1 MADASYLQTNFL
13 GGEWSPRMQGR
24 LDLPKYR
31 FAMTLCLNGI
41 PVEEGAWIRR
51 SGTAWL
57 GTTRS
62 GNAGRVIGWE
72 FQEGLPM
79 FLEFTDGH
87 MRAFQSYQF
96 GSLLPTLALLQT
108 DAQTV
113 TNIST
118 DTPAVVTV
126 AGAIAW
132 ATGDQIMF
140 GPASPAGSLTQLQ
153 NWCFTT
159 TVLSNTGPSTFSL
172 ADAST
177 GNPIIGSALG

>member
-1 MADASYLQTNFL
+1 MADASYLQTSFL

-41 PVEEGAWIRR
+41 PVEEGAWVRR

-96 GSLLPTLALLQT
+96 GNQTPVLSLLQT
-108 DAQTV
+108 DARLLAS
-113 TNIST
+113 IST
-118 DTPAVVTV
+118 ATPAWSPSRGTFPGRLVTKSCS
-126 AGAIAW
+126 ATSHRLGASRPCR
-132 ATGDQIMF
+132 TG
-140 GPASPAGSLTQLQ
+140 
-153 NWCFTT
+153 
-159 TVLSNTGPSTFSL
+159 FSR
-172 ADAST
+172 
-177 GNPIIGSALG
+177 

>member
-62 GNAGRVIGWE
+62 GNAGRVMGWE

-79 FLEFTDGH
+79 ILEFTDGH
-87 MRAFQSYQF
+87 MRAFQGLQL
-96 GSLLPTLALLQT
+96 GSQTPVLSLLQT
-108 DAQTV
+108 DARLLVSISTATPALVTV
-113 TNIST
+113 SGNIS
-118 DTPAVVTV
+118 
-126 AGAIAW
+126 W

-140 GPASPAGSLTQLQ
+140 GNFTGWLPHAPAKPAVHHDLGERHQPIDLHHRRCGHWSP
-153 NWCFTT
+153 
-159 TVLSNTGPSTFSL
+159 
-172 ADAST
+172 D
-177 GNPIIGSALG
+177 